1 MLATW
6 WDSLV
11 LRVPVAR
18 PFVPA
23 AGDPDTMRPDILGL
37 ENPLLT
43 ALGALFLAVDLTDPQ
58 LENDTSTRTLA
69 EDNLRASIRPGG
81 GELRRATHTCGV
93 YVMLANGNT
102 ILSDHAT
109 R

>member
-6 WDSLV
+6 WDLV
-11 LRVPVAR
+11 LRVPAAR
-18 PFVPA
+18 PLVLA
-23 AGDPDTMRPDILGL
+23 AGDPDTMHPDILGL
-37 ENPLLT
+37 EN
-43 ALGALFLAVDLTDPQ
+43 
-58 LENDTSTRTLA
+58 DTMVSTVT

-81 GELRRATHTCGV
+81 GELRRAIRTCGV
-93 YVMLANGNT
+93 YVMLANGNA